1 MQMSKEFAASKYLQ
15 FGRGS
20 LTPEQ
25 IDALEDE
32 PPIGILQKH
41 LGLPQEFRK
50 RVLINEYYATDY
62 AALLAEYDVA
72 LSGIATDQS
81 AGAWQVIQ
89 QIAEE
94 IATHPHVLRHTPGL
108 SFDREE
114 KKWIKDEAFERA
126 KKQNM
131 GLILQSAELLIS

>member
-20 LTPEQ
+20 LTQEQ
-25 IDALEDE
+25 IDAIQDE
-32 PPIGILQKH
+32 NPIEILQKH

-81 AGAWQVIQ
+81 AGAWKVIR

-94 IATHPHVLRHTPGL
+94 IATHPHVLRHTRGL
-108 SFDREE
+108 TFDLQT
-114 KKWIKDEAFERA
+114 KDWLKDEAFERA
-126 KKQNM
+126 KQQNIS
-131 GLILQSAELLIS
+131 LILQSAELLVS